1 MFIFQVDILNY
12 HQNGKVEGIICTK
25 SIRKVR
31 LGKVM
36 AIYLLMCLQHFFS
49 NLNLSFS
56 ICSGEGLGKNKEG
69 SAKHIS
75 VSIKNDKKGVGVGQ
89 GQWEFAWWDHLYNKS
104 ASSVVVEK
112 DEDKGEI
119 KVATKSKGETRRSKT
134 GIISTQRPTGK
145 SVQSTETTTETT
157 STSMS
162 SMADSRNMMDSVK
175 DVHVNIAQRLASAS
189 LYGSFVKSATTS
201 AAPTPGASDEEVD
214 DELKDYSMKVTDAEL
229 FAACEG
235 RTARKGGR
243 GLVDQTGKFKRVMQ
257 DYVRPVDEDDVVVAT
272 TTKNKKRKHTDDKED
287 KKSAKKQKKLEKAAR
302 KEAKAARKLEKA
314 AKKEAKEARKA
325 AKAAKKEAKA
335 AKKAAK
341 ESKKNK
347 D

>member
-1 MFIFQVDILNY
+1 MEKWK
-12 HQNGKVEGIICTK
+12 G
-25 SIRKVR
+25 
-31 LGKVM
+31 
-36 AIYLLMCLQHFFS
+36 
-49 NLNLSFS
+49 SFAQTQLEKFGWEN
-56 ICSGEGLGKNKEG
+56 GEGLGKNKEG
-69 SAKHIS
+69 NAKHIS
-75 VSIKNDKKGVGVGQ
+75 VSVKNDKKGVGVGQ

-145 SVQSTETTTETT
+145 SVKSTETTTKTT

-189 LYGSFVKSATTS
+189 LYGSFVKSATAS

-257 DYVRPVDEDDVVVAT
+257 DFVRPVDEDDIVAA
-272 TTKNKKRKHTDDKED
+272 TKSKKRKHSDDKED
-287 KKSAKKQKKLEKAAR
+287 KKSAKKQKKAEKAAR

-314 AKKEAKEARKA
+314 AKKEAKEAKKA

-335 AKKAAK
+335 TKKAAK
-341 ESKKNK
+341 ESKKSK

>member
-1 MFIFQVDILNY
+1 MEKWK
-12 HQNGKVEGIICTK
+12 G
-25 SIRKVR
+25 
-31 LGKVM
+31 
-36 AIYLLMCLQHFFS
+36 
-49 NLNLSFS
+49 SFAQTQLEKFGWEN
-56 ICSGEGLGKNKEG
+56 GEGLGKNKEG

-75 VSIKNDKKGVGVGQ
+75 VSVKNDKKGVGVGQ

-112 DEDKGEI
+112 DEGKGEI
-119 KVATKSKGETRRSKT
+119 KIASKPKGETRRSKT

-145 SVQSTETTTETT
+145 SVKTTETTTEVTST

-201 AAPTPGASDEEVD
+201 AVPTPGASDEEVD

-257 DYVRPVDEDDVVVAT
+257 DFLRPVDEDDVVVAT
-272 TTKNKKRKHTDDKED
+272 TKSKKRKHSDDKD
-287 KKSAKKQKKLEKAAR
+287 DTKSAKKQKKAEKAAR

-314 AKKEAKEARKA
+314 AKKEAKEAKKA
-325 AKAAKKEAKA
+325 AKATKKEAKA

-341 ESKKNK
+341 ESKKSK

>member
-1 MFIFQVDILNY
+1 MEKWK
-12 HQNGKVEGIICTK
+12 G
-25 SIRKVR
+25 
-31 LGKVM
+31 
-36 AIYLLMCLQHFFS
+36 
-49 NLNLSFS
+49 SFAQTQLEKFGWEN
-56 ICSGEGLGKNKEG
+56 GEGLGKNKEG

-75 VSIKNDKKGVGVGQ
+75 VSVKNDKKGVGVGQ

-145 SVQSTETTTETT
+145 SVKSTETTTETT
-157 STSMS
+157 SMSMS

-257 DYVRPVDEDDVVVAT
+257 DFVRPVDEDDVVAT
-272 TTKNKKRKHTDDKED
+272 ANSKKRKHSDNKED
-287 KKSAKKQKKLEKAAR
+287 MKSAKKQKKAEKAAR
-302 KEAKAARKLEKA
+302 KEAKAAKKLEKA
-314 AKKEAKEARKA
+314 AKKEAKEAKKA

-341 ESKKNK
+341 ESKITK

>member
-1 MFIFQVDILNY
+1 V
-12 HQNGKVEGIICTK
+12 
-25 SIRKVR
+25 
-31 LGKVM
+31 
-36 AIYLLMCLQHFFS
+36 
-49 NLNLSFS
+49 
-56 ICSGEGLGKNKEG
+56 
-69 SAKHIS
+69 KHIS

-112 DEDKGEI
+112 DENKGEI
-119 KVATKSKGETRRSKT
+119 KVASKAKGEARRSKT

-145 SVQSTETTTETT
+145 SVKSVETVTETNT
-157 STSMS
+157 TSMS

-175 DVHVNIAQRLASAS
+175 DVHINIAQRLASAS

-201 AAPTPGASDEEVD
+201 AVPTPGASDEDEEID
-214 DELKDYSMKVTDAEL
+214 DELKDYSMKITDAEL

-257 DYVRPVDEDDVVVAT
+257 DYVRPVDTDDLIT
-272 TTKNKKRKHTDDKED
+272 IKSKKRKHTEDKDD
-287 KKSAKKQKKLEKAAR
+287 KKSAKKQKKAEKAAR
-302 KEAKAARKLEKA
+302 KEAKAARKAEKT

-325 AKAAKKEAKA
+325 EKAAKKEAKA
-335 AKKAAK
+335 AKKATK
-341 ESKKNK
+341 ESKKSK

>member
-1 MFIFQVDILNY
+1 M
-12 HQNGKVEGIICTK
+12 
-25 SIRKVR
+25 
-31 LGKVM
+31 
-36 AIYLLMCLQHFFS
+36 
-49 NLNLSFS
+49 
-56 ICSGEGLGKNKEG
+56 
-69 SAKHIS
+69 KHIN

-112 DEDKGEI
+112 DENKGEI
-119 KVATKSKGETRRSKT
+119 KVASKAKGETRRSKT

-145 SVQSTETTTETT
+145 SVKSTETVTETTT
-157 STSMS
+157 TSMS

-175 DVHVNIAQRLASAS
+175 DVHINIAQRLASAS

-201 AAPTPGASDEEVD
+201 AVPTPGASDEDEEID
-214 DELKDYSMKVTDAEL
+214 DELKDYSMKVTDADL

-257 DYVRPVDEDDVVVAT
+257 DYVRPVDEDDLVAI
-272 TTKNKKRKHTDDKED
+272 KSKKRKHTEDKDD
-287 KKSAKKQKKLEKAAR
+287 KKSAKKQKKAEKAAR
-302 KEAKAARKLEKA
+302 KEAKAARKAEKA
-314 AKKEAKEARKA
+314 AKKEAKEIRKA
-325 AKAAKKEAKA
+325 EKAAKKAAKA

-341 ESKKNK
+341 ESKKSK

>member
-1 MFIFQVDILNY
+1 M
-12 HQNGKVEGIICTK
+12 
-25 SIRKVR
+25 
-31 LGKVM
+31 
-36 AIYLLMCLQHFFS
+36 
-49 NLNLSFS
+49 
-56 ICSGEGLGKNKEG
+56 
-69 SAKHIS
+69 KHIN

-112 DEDKGEI
+112 DENKGEI
-119 KVATKSKGETRRSKT
+119 KVASKAKGETRRSKT

-145 SVQSTETTTETT
+145 SVKSTETVTETTT
-157 STSMS
+157 TSMS

-175 DVHVNIAQRLASAS
+175 DVHINIAQRLASAS

-201 AAPTPGASDEEVD
+201 AVPTPGASDEDEEID
-214 DELKDYSMKVTDAEL
+214 DELKDYSMKVTDADL

-257 DYVRPVDEDDVVVAT
+257 DYVRPVDEDDLVAI
-272 TTKNKKRKHTDDKED
+272 KSKKRKHTEDKDD
-287 KKSAKKQKKLEKAAR
+287 KKSAKKQKKAEKAAR
-302 KEAKAARKLEKA
+302 KEAKVAKKAEKA
-314 AKKEAKEARKA
+314 AKKEAKEVRKA
-325 AKAAKKEAKA
+325 EKVAKKEAKA

-341 ESKKNK
+341 ESKKSK

>member
-1 MFIFQVDILNY
+1 MEKWK
-12 HQNGKVEGIICTK
+12 G
-25 SIRKVR
+25 
-31 LGKVM
+31 
-36 AIYLLMCLQHFFS
+36 
-49 NLNLSFS
+49 SFAQTQLEKFGWEN
-56 ICSGEGLGKNKEG
+56 GEGLGKNKEG

-75 VSIKNDKKGVGVGQ
+75 VSVKNDKKGVGVGQ

-145 SVQSTETTTETT
+145 SVKSTETTTETT
-157 STSMS
+157 SMSMS

-257 DYVRPVDEDDVVVAT
+257 DFVRPVDEEDVVAAT
-272 TTKNKKRKHTDDKED
+272 KSKKRKHSDDKED
-287 KKSAKKQKKLEKAAR
+287 EKSAKKQKKAEKAAR
-302 KEAKAARKLEKA
+302 KEAKAAKKLEKA
-314 AKKEAKEARKA
+314 AKKEAKEAKEAAKA

-341 ESKKNK
+341 ESKKSK

>member
-1 MFIFQVDILNY
+1 MEKWK
-12 HQNGKVEGIICTK
+12 G
-25 SIRKVR
+25 
-31 LGKVM
+31 
-36 AIYLLMCLQHFFS
+36 
-49 NLNLSFS
+49 SFAQTQLEKFGWEN
-56 ICSGEGLGKNKEG
+56 GEGLGKNKEG

-75 VSIKNDKKGVGVGQ
+75 VSVKNDKKGVGVGQ

-145 SVQSTETTTETT
+145 SVKSTEETTETT
-157 STSMS
+157 SMSMS

-257 DYVRPVDEDDVVVAT
+257 DFVRPVDEDDIAAAT
-272 TTKNKKRKHTDDKED
+272 NSKKRKNSDDKED
-287 KKSAKKQKKLEKAAR
+287 KKSAKKQKKAEKAAR
-302 KEAKAARKLEKA
+302 KEAKAAKKLEKA
-314 AKKEAKEARKA
+314 AKKEAKEAKKA
-325 AKAAKKEAKA
+325 AKT

-341 ESKKNK
+341 ESKKAAKESKKSK